1 MLSLAENEAERLFLY
16 GFLSRAAIST
26 PEVFALVYD
35 SLIPKMNAI
44 VVSSDN
50 ATLIDAVKDILITA
64 CSEPAF
70 STTDRK
76 SHQHM
81 LLERI
86 GFSALGEVNF
96 GSMNTSTAV
105 SAKLTSELL
114 RMICE

>member
-1 MLSLAENEAERLFLY
+1 MFFYFR
-16 GFLSRAAIST
+16 
-26 PEVFALVYD
+26 YD

-81 LLERI
+81 LLERV

-96 GSMNTSTAV
+96 GSMNTSTVV